1 MKKFIIVNSVNKYTL
16 NIILNELSYFID
28 FAENKN
34 KNTIIAK
41 DVYLDIFYKLRSKI
55 ESGGYKD
62 SFKIKLRLFEA
73 NLLQNLL
80 KEIVLNCDINLVY
93 EKRMFQS
100 IIDKIDNAFIN
111 LN

>member
-1 MKKFIIVNSVNKYTL
+1 MKKYIVINSVNKYTI
-16 NIILNELSYFID
+16 NIIINELSYFID
-28 FAENKN
+28 FAKNENKN
-34 KNTIIAK
+34 IIIAK

-55 ESGGYKD
+55 ESGGYRD

-80 KEIVLNCDINLVY
+80 KEVVLNCGINLVY

-100 IIDKIDNAFIN
+100 IIDKIHNEFIN